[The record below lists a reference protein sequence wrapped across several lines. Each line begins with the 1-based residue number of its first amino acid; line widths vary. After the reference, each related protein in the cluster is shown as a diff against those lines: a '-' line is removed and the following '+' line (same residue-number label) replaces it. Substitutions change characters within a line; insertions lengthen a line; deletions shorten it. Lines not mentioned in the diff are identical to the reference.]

1 MRVKRMAVWAVWL
14 AAASGLYFFENN
26 TGTRVILAAALMAPA
41 LSAEGERWSDTR
53 PGSDLSETF
62 AISE

>member
-26 TGTRVILAAALMAPA
+26 TGTRVILAAPQKAPA
-41 LSAEGERWSDTR
+41 Q
-53 PGSDLSETF
+53 
-62 AISE
+62 